1 MRGSLF
7 ETIYHEALPKIKK
20 RPDQASLKVIAFG
33 E

>member
-7 ETIYHEALPKIKK
+7 EKFYHDALFKMKK